1 MKPRVVVIAGPTATG
16 KSAVALDLAAR
27 SNGTIINAD
36 ASQLYADLRV
46 LTARPSPDAEAA
58 VPHRLYG
65 VLDGADACDAARWA
79 VLARATIADA
89 VAAGRMPIVT
99 GGSGLYLRALL
110 VGLAEV
116 PPIDAVTR
124 AAVRALAPDIARAAL
139 AREDPHAG
147 VTDPQ
152 RVARALE
159 VVRATG
165 RPLRAWQ
172 DTALPGLAATHDVHG
187 LVVDR
192 PRDELVARI
201 DARLY
206 AMLAAGAE
214 AEVAALA
221 ARGLDP
227 AAPVLRALGVV
238 PLLALARGEI
248 TRAAAIAQI
257 ATATRQYAKRQA
269 TWFRNQTPDWSRNF
283 NHVLI

>member
-1 MKPRVVVIAGPTATG
+1 
-16 KSAVALDLAAR
+16 
-27 SNGTIINAD
+27 
-36 ASQLYADLRV
+36 
-46 LTARPSPDAEAA
+46 
-58 VPHRLYG
+58 
-65 VLDGADACDAARWA
+65 
-79 VLARATIADA
+79 
-89 VAAGRMPIVT
+89 MPIVT